1 MQERLVLKEVQVP
14 PRLVRSV
21 VHRAATV
28 RAARGRTGKP
38 GTTTELQVQIQPG
51 LLRVELGARHPP
63 RLAQP
68 QRRREQP
75 QLVHTDSTSSTRLSR
90 TVTQSTKRSSPRQP
104 ATPDQTHLIQRGAPV
119 QRGGPE
125 RGEPSRLR
133 AVERDVSKT
142 RRHSAMLAAV
152 SSRTSR
158 FQEQDQPLSG
168 ARPAAFRSKTRPSPG
183 SGRAP
188 RRASRRAA
196 GRARG
201 DR

>member
-1 MQERLVLKEVQVP
+1 MLKEVQVP

-75 QLVHTDSTSSTRLSR
+75 QLVHRLDLFHATVTDGHAVNETIFPPSTRHAG
-90 TVTQSTKRSSPRQP
+90 TKP
-104 ATPDQTHLIQRGAPV
+104 T
-119 QRGGPE
+119 
-125 RGEPSRLR
+125 
-133 AVERDVSKT
+133 
-142 RRHSAMLAAV
+142 
-152 SSRTSR
+152 
-158 FQEQDQPLSG
+158 
-168 ARPAAFRSKTRPSPG
+168 
-183 SGRAP
+183 
-188 RRASRRAA
+188 
-196 GRARG
+196 
-201 DR
+201 